1 MMNNIKCKSLEITDE
16 LLEKLNHFTRRK
28 HSVDEVYIFSVILCD
43 NEIDRDY
50 ERFSIKA
57 LERLSALFVGR
68 TGIFD
73 HNAKGSNQTARI
85 FDCCVEVDKTRKTS
99 FGEEYTYLKALAYMV
114 KTNANTD
121 LIKEID
127 AGIKKE
133 VSVSCSIA
141 KQSCSICG
149 ANLKRTKCTHHIGKS
164 YNGELCHRI
173 LDEPTDAYEWSFVA
187 VPSQRAAG
195 VTKSLQGEL
204 TNGVDKIKTAEKG
217 ISLTAV
223 EVREIAAKLD
233 EFEEM
238 SIWAKNYRD
247 DLQKDIVRLAFIA
260 CPYIPKDLVKAT
272 SESLSIPQLKE
283 LRNAYANVS
292 TNNVSTQLIGS
303 AQEIEDNESFKL

>member
-1 MMNNIKCKSLEITDE
+1 MYNLKCKSLEITDE
-16 LLEKLNHFTRRK
+16 LLVKLNNFTRRK
-28 HSVDEVYIFSVILCD
+28 HSIDEVYIFSVVLCD
-43 NEIDRDY
+43 NEIDRDN

-57 LERLSALFVGR
+57 LEKLSELFVGR

-85 FDCCVEVDKTRKTS
+85 FDCCVEVDKARKTS
-99 FGEEYTYLKALAYMV
+99 FGEEYTFLKALAYMV

-133 VSVSCSIA
+133 VSVSCSVA
-141 KQSCSICG
+141 RQNCSICG
-149 ANLKRTKCTHHIGKS
+149 ANLKRTKCSHRIGKS
-164 YNGELCHRI
+164 YGGEICHCI

-187 VPSQRAAG
+187 VPSQREAG
-195 VTKSLQGEL
+195 VTKSHRGKFV
-204 TNGVDKIKTAEKG
+204 TGVEKIKSAHKG
-217 ISLTAV
+217 ISLTAE

-247 DLQKDIVRLAFIA
+247 DLQKEIVRLAFIA

-303 AQEIEDNESFKL
+303 TEEIEDNESFKL

>member
-1 MMNNIKCKSLEITDE
+1 MENIKCKSLEITDD
-16 LLEKLNHFTRRK
+16 LLVKLNHFTRRK
-28 HSVDEVYIFSVILCD
+28 HNADEVYIFSVILCD
-43 NEIDRDY
+43 NEIDRDN

-57 LERLSALFVGR
+57 LEDLSELFVGR

-99 FGEEYTYLKALAYMV
+99 FGQEYTYLKALAYMV

-133 VSVSCSIA
+133 VSVSCSVA
-141 KQSCSICG
+141 KQNCSICG
-149 ANLKRTKCTHHIGKS
+149 SNLKRTKCSHRVGKS
-164 YNGELCHRI
+164 YNGEICHVI
-173 LDEPTDAYEWSFVA
+173 LDQPTDAYEWSFVA

-195 VTKSLQGEL
+195 VTKSHRGEL
-204 TNGVDKIKTAEKG
+204 TTGAQKIKAAEKG
-217 ISLTAV
+217 ISLTAA

-233 EFEEM
+233 ELDEM
-238 SIWAKNYRD
+238 SIWARNYRD

-260 CPYIPKDLVKAT
+260 CPYIPKELVEAT
-272 SESLSIPQLKE
+272 AKSLSIPQLKQ
-283 LRNAYANVS
+283 LRNAYANGS
-292 TNNVSTQLIGS
+292 SNNVSPQILGN
-303 AQEIEDNESFKL
+303 AEQIEDNESFKL